1 MTNKDTIKKQIRQ
14 VLTDKYQADG
24 LDFNVNY
31 PPLPEMGDYATNV
44 ALVIGK
50 ELRKNPLTIANELM
64 NNLGKNKMWNKVTV
78 AKPGFVNFFLNQ
90 NWLTAQLGIILK
102 QGKKYGNSN
111 EGKGKTV
118 VIDYS
123 APNIAKKMH
132 VGHLRSTVIG
142 AAICNLHKFLG
153 YKVIGDNHLGDWGTQ
168 FGKLI
173 FQYKKIYGETIKK
186 NITVEEME
194 KLYLDFHQE
203 AKERPEMEA
212 VARKELKKLQDHE
225 KFNYRLWQ
233 LFYRVSMTEFK
244 KVYDLLGVKFET
256 WHGESFYHKM
266 LPGVIAEA
274 LKKGVAEKSQG
285 ALIVNLEKYGL
296 PPLLIKKTDGAYLYS
311 TSDLATIKYRHEKYS
326 PTKNLYVVA
335 NQQCLYFEQLFKT
348 SELLGYHDKEEMMH
362 IKFGLILGKGG
373 KKMSTREGEV
383 ADLVEIINEGIEK
396 AKVRI
401 KIKNKNLSKIELEK
415 TAKIIALGAIK
426 YNDLSQNRLTD
437 IIFDWDKMLNFESG
451 SAPYL
456 QYTYVRVKSIFKK
469 SKDQKIK
476 RSNYKLLKEQAE
488 IKLMKDLINFPEA
501 VRAAA
506 EEYKPNIVALHL
518 DKLAADFHSYYEQV
532 PILKADEKIRRA
544 RLDLIRAVAQ
554 VIKIGLELLGVK
566 TPEKM

>member
-335 NQQCLYFEQLFKT
+335 DQQCLYFEQLFKT

-383 ADLVEIINEGIEK
+383 ADLMEIINEGIEK

-469 SKDQKIK
+469 SKDQIINCLKNK
-476 RSNYKLLKEQAE
+476 RK
-488 IKLMKDLINFPEA
+488 
-501 VRAAA
+501 
-506 EEYKPNIVALHL
+506 
-518 DKLAADFHSYYEQV
+518 
-532 PILKADEKIRRA
+532 
-544 RLDLIRAVAQ
+544 
-554 VIKIGLELLGVK
+554 
-566 TPEKM
+566 

>member
-194 KLYLDFHQE
+194 KLYLDFGF
-203 AKERPEMEA
+203 
-212 VARKELKKLQDHE
+212 KKL
-225 KFNYRLWQ
+225 
-233 LFYRVSMTEFK
+233 
-244 KVYDLLGVKFET
+244 
-256 WHGESFYHKM
+256 
-266 LPGVIAEA
+266 
-274 LKKGVAEKSQG
+274 
-285 ALIVNLEKYGL
+285 
-296 PPLLIKKTDGAYLYS
+296 
-311 TSDLATIKYRHEKYS
+311 
-326 PTKNLYVVA
+326 
-335 NQQCLYFEQLFKT
+335 
-348 SELLGYHDKEEMMH
+348 
-362 IKFGLILGKGG
+362 
-373 KKMSTREGEV
+373 
-383 ADLVEIINEGIEK
+383 
-396 AKVRI
+396 
-401 KIKNKNLSKIELEK
+401 
-415 TAKIIALGAIK
+415 
-426 YNDLSQNRLTD
+426 
-437 IIFDWDKMLNFESG
+437 
-451 SAPYL
+451 
-456 QYTYVRVKSIFKK
+456 
-469 SKDQKIK
+469 
-476 RSNYKLLKEQAE
+476 
-488 IKLMKDLINFPEA
+488 
-501 VRAAA
+501 
-506 EEYKPNIVALHL
+506 
-518 DKLAADFHSYYEQV
+518 
-532 PILKADEKIRRA
+532 
-544 RLDLIRAVAQ
+544 
-554 VIKIGLELLGVK
+554 
-566 TPEKM
+566 